1 MTETIHTA
9 YSVHTR
15 GGQTVYR
22 AAAIVQRDGDTFR
35 HTRRIGIGDTAQ
47 EAQDDAIAHVMSTYR
62 NEEMIAPHAITH
74 HGKRKAIII
83 DANQF

>member
-15 GGQTVYR
+15 SGQTVYC

-47 EAQDDAIAHVMSTYR
+47 EAQDDAVAHVMTSYR
-62 NEEMIAPHAITH
+62 NDGLDAPQAVRH
-74 HGKRKAIII
+74 HGKRKAVII
-83 DANQF
+83 DTNQF